1 MNNKT
6 IFEELFKAGKI
17 KVRGSDLFNAPVEMK
32 TPVNFDRI
40 EGMLLGGA
48 IGDSLGFPTE
58 NMQPRERLAAHGEI
72 IDYLPMGEETRG
84 VPSDETQFTMWT
96 LEQIIKDG
104 SFNAEAAAG
113 SFLNKKII
121 GMSKTI
127 KEFLTNFHK
136 HGKKWNEAGSDSA
149 NSCSMM
155 RVTPLILAQL
165 KDRDANLWID
175 TALCSMMTNNDP
187 AAIGSCAA
195 LLNLILAAMNM
206 EKAPEP
212 MFWLDK
218 FIETLKEFET
228 DIAYKPRCA
237 PYRGYS
243 GPLSGYLD
251 KIVREA
257 YDEGLTVLEACAKW
271 QSGSY
276 LLETVPCVLY
286 ILMKNGDN
294 FENAIV
300 RAVNDTDDND
310 TIAAIAGSVM
320 GALYGK
326 SGIPKRWVDNLSG
339 RTGVSDD
346 GKIFEIIR
354 SAEEFLKK

>member
-1 MNNKT
+1 MNNKI
-6 IFEELFKAGKI
+6 IFEELLKAGKI
-17 KVRGSDLFNAPVEMK
+17 KVRESNLFNVPVEIK
-32 TPVNFDRI
+32 TAVNFDKI
-40 EGMLLGGA
+40 EGMLLGVA

-58 NMQPRERLAAHGEI
+58 NMQPHERLKAHGEV
-72 IDYLPMGEETRG
+72 IDYLPIGDETRG

-104 SFNAEAAAG
+104 YFDAEAAAG
-113 SFLNKKII
+113 SFLNKKIL

-136 HGKKWNEAGSDSA
+136 HGKKWHEAGSGSA

-155 RVTPLILAQL
+155 RIAPVILPHL
-165 KDRDANLWID
+165 KNNNGNLWID
-175 TALCSMMTNNDP
+175 AALCSMMTNNDS
-187 AAIGSCAA
+187 AAIASCMA
-195 LLNLILAAMNM
+195 LINLILAAMDM

-228 DIAYKPRCA
+228 NFFYKPRCA
-237 PYRGYS
+237 AYRDYQ

-251 KIVREA
+251 KAVREA
-257 YDEGLTVLEACAKW
+257 YNENLTVLEACAKW

-276 LLETVPCVLY
+276 LLETVPCVIY
-286 ILMKNGDN
+286 ILMKHADS
-294 FENAIV
+294 FENALI
-300 RAVNDTDDND
+300 RAVNDTADND
-310 TIAAIAGSVM
+310 TIAAIVGSVL
-320 GALYGK
+320 GALHGK
-326 SGIPKRWVDNLSG
+326 SAIPKRWLDNLSG

-346 GKIFEIIR
+346 GRIFEIIS
-354 SAEEFLKK
+354 SA